1 MSHTAAVTHKQL
13 ESMLFY
19 LPAVLFY
26 LAAMLFYLPAVLLY
40 LGTMTQ
46 ILQIMMFL
54 GRTDVICLLA
64 FLHRGRLDKL
74 VISWKWS

>member
-1 MSHTAAVTHKQL
+1 MTHKQL

-26 LAAMLFYLPAVLLY
+26 LAAMLLY

-54 GRTDVICLLA
+54 GCTDVICLLA

>member
-26 LAAMLFYLPAVLLY
+26 LAAVLLY